1 MSKVFRQFSVLV
13 LLFFGMWFTLSKFD
27 FVRAFEVEEFTKS
40 NERRLGRLV
49 LDGLYSENS
58 ALQSDSV
65 LSFVRGI
72 QARLCAANDIP
83 DSTITLHILIRG
95 DVNAFALPDR
105 QLVVYTGLISYC
117 KNAEEFAG
125 VLAHEIAHIERGH
138 VMKKL
143 VTHVGISMLMT
154 IAGGDAGPDI
164 SRQIVT
170 LLSSTA
176 FDREQENEADAF
188 AVKMMA
194 GANIDPEHFANF
206 LFRLSQEKNTIPK
219 HFEWISTHT
228 NSQERASEVLRLKK
242 SERFDSLAIADTA
255 AWASI
260 KRSMRDF

>member
-1 MSKVFRQFSVLV
+1 MSKAFRQFGVLV

-27 FVRAFEVEEFTKS
+27 FLRRFEVEEFTKS
-40 NERRLGRLV
+40 NERGLGRLV
-49 LDGLYSENS
+49 LDELYAGNSGLH
-58 ALQSDSV
+58 SDSV
-65 LSFVRGI
+65 LSFVRGMRG
-72 QARLCAANDIP
+72 RLCAANGIP
-83 DSTITLHILIRG
+83 DSTITLHILIRD

-117 KNAEEFAG
+117 KNAEELAA

-154 IAGGDAGPDI
+154 IAGGDAGADI
-164 SRQIVT
+164 NRQIVK

-176 FDREQENEADAF
+176 FDREQEKEADGF

-194 GANIDPEHFANF
+194 GANIDPEHFADF

-219 HFEWISTHT
+219 HFEWISSHA
-228 NSQERASEVLRLKK
+228 NSQERASEVLRLRK
-242 SERFDSLAIADTA
+242 SERFDSLAIADSA

-260 KRSMRDF
+260 KRSMKDF